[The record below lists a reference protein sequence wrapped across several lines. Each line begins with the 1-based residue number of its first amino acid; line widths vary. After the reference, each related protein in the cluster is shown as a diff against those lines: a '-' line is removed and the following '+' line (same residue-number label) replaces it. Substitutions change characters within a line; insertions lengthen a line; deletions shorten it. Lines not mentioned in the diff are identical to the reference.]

1 MLWLMRQAIYC
12 IKSTITHHMP
22 RTTLTLEKDVYQVA
36 KRYAAARGVRLGKAV
51 TELVRRG
58 LAARETTRM
67 KNGLAVFDLPTGSP
81 AVTGE
86 DVRRVEGD

>member
-1 MLWLMRQAIYC
+1 
-12 IKSTITHHMP
+12 MP

-58 LAARETTRM
+58 LAAREATRE
-67 KNGLAVFDLPTGSP
+67 KNGLLVFDLPAGSP
-81 AVTGE
+81 PVTAE
-86 DVRRVEGD
+86 DVRRAEED

>member
-1 MLWLMRQAIYC
+1 
-12 IKSTITHHMP
+12 MP

-58 LAARETTRM
+58 LAARETTRT
-67 KNGLAVFDLPTGSP
+67 KNGLVVFDLPTGSP
-81 AVTGE
+81 PVSGE
-86 DVRRVEGD
+86 DVRRVEDD

>member
-1 MLWLMRQAIYC
+1 
-12 IKSTITHHMP
+12 MP

-58 LAARETTRM
+58 LAAREATRE
-67 KNGLAVFDLPTGSP
+67 KNGLVVFDLPAGSP
-81 AVTGE
+81 PVTAE
-86 DVRRVEGD
+86 DVRRAEDD